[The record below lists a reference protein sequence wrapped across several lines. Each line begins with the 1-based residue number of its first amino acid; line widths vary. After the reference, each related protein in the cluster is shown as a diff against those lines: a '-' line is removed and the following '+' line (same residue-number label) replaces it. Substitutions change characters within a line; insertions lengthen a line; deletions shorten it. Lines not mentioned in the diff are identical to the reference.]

1 MEEKQEN
8 RLEFRGGKFMS
19 LIPVLIFFGFCVT
32 LFVFFK
38 AFNMEALA
46 MGGFVALLVGG
57 IFCKS
62 YTKFWDAAIRGI
74 SSVTS
79 VSVIVIFFVIG
90 MFSALMK
97 ASGLSGGFVWLANNF
112 GIQGGIFV
120 AFVFFATCVMSTAT
134 GSSIGTMFTAF
145 PIFYPAGLILGGSPM
160 FLAGAIVSGAI
171 FGDNLAPI
179 SDTTIASSSTQQFR
193 NGRPADVGGVVK
205 SRLKY
210 SAVAGL
216 ITLVVYALVG
226 GIGGTFQGGMI
237 DAVSNPKSLFMLI
250 PVVIMLI
257 VATKSRNIF
266 LGIFVG
272 LVLGIGTGLGLGLFP
287 ASAIFANDAANG
299 VATGF
304 LVSGVASMLGTV
316 GLVISVFGIM
326 GVLTEAGMLEYLV
339 QKILGSKLA
348 RTPRGAEIASLIGI
362 SLTTVIFGGVT
373 SASILTFGPV
383 LNEIGKAKGIHPYRR
398 ANLLDGIANSLPAI
412 VPFLSVFVFIGVAST
427 GLSPVVVAGGTIYA
441 FALFGTFLFS
451 IITGWGRDYEGK
463 DGESV
468 KEPINVDK
476 K

>member
-216 ITLVVYALVG
+216 ITLVIYAIVG